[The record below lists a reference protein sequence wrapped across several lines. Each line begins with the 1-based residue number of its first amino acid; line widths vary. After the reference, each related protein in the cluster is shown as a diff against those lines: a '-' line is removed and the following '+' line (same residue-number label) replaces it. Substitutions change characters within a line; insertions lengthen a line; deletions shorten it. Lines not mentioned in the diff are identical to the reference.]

1 MNNKHQ
7 NLSSDIAIIKHY
19 IKDLSFEN
27 LRDVNKQNFKKNDVK
42 ISDNI
47 NVVFNTYNDDNF
59 SVLLK
64 YSCDCISTKDNKEIF
79 ILEIDYFGLFK
90 IKNIANYSH
99 DNLAKEGFIVLYP
112 NLKSVVEYVTQRGAP
127 INILMKEPDFN
138 IIKG

>member
-1 MNNKHQ
+1 MSNKQ
-7 NLSSDIAIIKHY
+7 RNLSSDIAIIKHY

-27 LRDVNKQNFKKNDVK
+27 LRDVNKQNFKKDEVK

-47 NVVFNTYNDDNF
+47 NVIFNTYNDDNF

-90 IKNIANYSH
+90 IKNIANFSH
-99 DNLAKEGFIVLYP
+99 DNLAKEGFIILYP
-112 NLKSVVEYVTQRGAP
+112 NLKSVVEYITQHGAP
-127 INILMKEPDFN
+127 IDILMKEPDFN

>member
-27 LRDVNKQNFKKNDVK
+27 LRDVNKQNFKKDDVK
-42 ISDNI
+42 ISDDI
-47 NVVFNTYNDDNF
+47 NVIFNSYNDDNF

-64 YSCDCISTKDNKEIF
+64 YSCNCISTKDNKEIF

>member
-1 MNNKHQ
+1 MNNKHP

-47 NVVFNTYNDDNF
+47 NIVFNTYNDDNF

-64 YSCDCISTKDNKEIF
+64 YSCDCVSTKDNKEIF

-90 IKNIANYSH
+90 IKNIANFSH
-99 DNLAKEGFIVLYP
+99 SNLAKEGFIILYP
-112 NLKSVVEYVTQRGAP
+112 NLKSVVGYITQHGAP
-127 INILMKEPDFN
+127 IDILMKEPDFN

>member
-27 LRDVNKQNFKKNDVK
+27 LRDVNKQNFKKDDVK
-42 ISDNI
+42 ISDDI
-47 NVVFNTYNDDNF
+47 NVIFNTYNDDNF

-64 YSCDCISTKDNKEIF
+64 YSCNCISTKDNKEIF